1 LTDQPSNFTRKPRVS
16 IGMPV
21 YNREKYVGASIEA
34 HLNQTYS
41 DFELVITDNAST
53 DGSEQICRAYAAKD
67 PRVKY
72 YRNSQNLGASG
83 NYNRCFEL
91 STGEY
96 FRWTPSDDLVSPN
109 LLERAVEVLDG
120 DPSVFVAYPKTKLI
134 DGEGKIIGD
143 FDEGLHL
150 MHERPS
156 ERWKGVQRNL
166 RLGNLHYGLNRADQ
180 FRKTGLLRNYSGGDF
195 PLIAEMSLFEK
206 FYEIPDAFFFRRM
219 HEAATSALKNSADVM
234 AFYDPRKRDKLFLYN
249 WVHLGANLRSI
260 ARAPIPFSEKFCV
273 YAFEGRQII
282 WNRNVYFSEL
292 TAAATYAA
300 RKLIHS
306 SSNS

>member
-1 LTDQPSNFTRKPRVS
+1 MTGGSGRPRISV
-16 IGMPV
+16 GMPL
-21 YNREKYVGASIEA
+21 YNREKYVGAAIEA
-34 HLNQTYS
+34 HLCQTYS

-53 DGSEQICRAYAAKD
+53 DRSEEICRAYAAKD

-72 YRNSQNLGASG
+72 YRNPRNLGASG

-134 DGEGKIIGD
+134 DGEGKIIGE

-150 MHERPS
+150 MDERPS

-166 RLGNLHYGLNRADQ
+166 RLGNLHYGLNRADK
-180 FRKTGLLRNYSGGDF
+180 FRKTGLLRNYIGGDF
-195 PLIAEMSLFEK
+195 PLIAEMSLFGK
-206 FYEIPDAFFFRRM
+206 FYEIPDAFFYRRM
-219 HEAATSALKNSADVM
+219 HEAASSALKNSADVM

-249 WVHLGANLRSI
+249 WMHLGANLRSI
-260 ARAPIPFSEKFCV
+260 ARAPISLSEKFHV
-273 YAFEGRQII
+273 YAYEGRRVI
-282 WNRNVYFSEL
+282 WDRSLFFREL
-292 TAAATYAA
+292 TGAVMFSG
-300 RKLIHS
+300 RKLTHPRS
-306 SSNS
+306 